1 MGAPL
6 YSGITGGATGLT
18 AATARTVI
26 GAKAHANSGLML
38 EKLKVGFDGITSNA
52 IPVLVEVCY
61 CTFGTNPPG
70 TSSTSVTVAQ
80 KSGRPLTAG
89 FTMGKNWT
97 AGNEPTTI
105 TVFDECLIPAFMGVL
120 WYDIPLGDEYDTALG
135 EGFAVRFTA
144 PAAVN
149 VRATMDLRRC

>member
-1 MGAPL
+1 
-6 YSGITGGATGLT
+6 
-18 AATARTVI
+18 
-26 GAKAHANSGLML
+26 
-38 EKLKVGFDGITSNA
+38 
-52 IPVLVEVCY
+52 
-61 CTFGTNPPG
+61 
-70 TSSTSVTVAQ
+70 
-80 KSGRPLTAG
+80 
-89 FTMGKNWT
+89 MGKNWT